1 MIRYSL
7 LLGNTVQ
14 NMIKNDKWIVE
25 QARQG
30 MIAPFE
36 EKSIRKAVL
45 GDRQEAI
52 PTISWGLS
60 SYGYD
65 IRLSPHDFRIFRHM
79 RLAVGPS

>member
-1 MIRYSL
+1 
-7 LLGNTVQ
+7 
-14 NMIKNDKWIVE
+14 MIKNDKWIIE

-36 EKSIRKAVL
+36 SKSIRKAIL
-45 GDRQEAI
+45 GAEKAI

-65 IRLSPHDFRIFRHM
+65 IRLSPHDFIPKSSI
-79 RLAVGPS
+79 LKT

>member
-1 MIRYSL
+1 
-7 LLGNTVQ
+7 
-14 NMIKNDKWIVE
+14 MIKNDKWIVE

-36 EKSIRKAVL
+36 SKSVRKAILNADQAV
-45 GDRQEAI
+45 

-65 IRLSPHDFRIFRHM
+65 IRRATRSC
-79 RLAVGPS
+79 